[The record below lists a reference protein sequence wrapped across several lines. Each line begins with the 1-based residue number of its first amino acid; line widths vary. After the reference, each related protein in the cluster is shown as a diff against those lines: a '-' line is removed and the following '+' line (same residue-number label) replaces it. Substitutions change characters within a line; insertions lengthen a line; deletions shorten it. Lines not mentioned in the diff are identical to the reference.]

1 MVFLQ
6 KVRFCNFIRNNPRL
20 FSACQ
25 RKKIVIAVASFMNFD
40 FKLIDLVMREAF
52 CKLKKARKYFFN
64 LVNLFYNHKMLE
76 YF

>member
-1 MVFLQ
+1 MPFL
-6 KVRFCNFIRNNPRL
+6 NLRL
-20 FSACQ
+20 KFMTITFYY
-25 RKKIVIAVASFMNFD
+25 KLIFMNFD

-76 YF
+76 NF